1 MKASVYY
8 NQIWLKSLL
17 LPVSTEDI
25 LIEANKNKKLLVWRI
40 RNMPSEIVGQL
51 ELRGDTLWFFSNN
64 NLSPED
70 GRIVFARFLVDTFNK
85 NYKEA
90 YTHKEVFN
98 KDNNYYEALRILL
111 PRKALETL
119 VTRCR
124 VNSFE
129 KLSEAMW
136 IEQSHIYNLCV
147 EDNIFGMKIY
157 SR

>member
-1 MKASVYY
+1 MNASMYY
-8 NQIWLKSLL
+8 NQIWGKSLL

-25 LIEANKNKKLLVWRI
+25 LIEANKNKELIVWRI
-40 RNMPSEIVGQL
+40 RNMPSDIVGQL
-51 ELRGDTLWFFSNN
+51 ELRGDTLWLFSNDK
-64 NLSPED
+64 LSPED
-70 GRIVFARFLVDTFNK
+70 ARIVFARFLVDIFNK
-85 NYKEA
+85 NYKEV
-90 YTHKEVFN
+90 YTYNDVFN
-98 KDNNYYEALRILL
+98 KDNNYYESLRILL

-136 IEQSHIYNLCV
+136 IEKSHIYNLCV